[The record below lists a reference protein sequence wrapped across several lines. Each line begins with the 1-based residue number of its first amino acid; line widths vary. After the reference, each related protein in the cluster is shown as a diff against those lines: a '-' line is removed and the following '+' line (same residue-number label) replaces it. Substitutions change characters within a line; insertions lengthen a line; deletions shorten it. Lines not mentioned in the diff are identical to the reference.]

1 LKNYNYMKILA
12 NDGISDT
19 GIDLLSKAGFEVIT
33 VNIAQNQLIKY
44 INNNNV
50 SCLLV
55 RSATQARK
63 DLIDSCP
70 KLKLIGRGGV
80 GMDNID
86 VDYAKSKNIHV
97 INTPAA
103 SSSSVAEL
111 VIAHLYGC
119 VRFLYDSNRNMPLE
133 GDKNFKNLKKIY
145 SKGIELRGKTLG
157 IIGFGRIGQEVA
169 KLALGIGMKVIASD
183 KFIDMGNIKID
194 FYNNESMS
202 FEVKTQSLNSLYRD
216 ADFITLHIPSQR
228 EYIINK
234 ESINLM
240 KDGVGIIN
248 AARGGIINETDLIEA
263 LDSKKVSFAAFD
275 TFENEPNPNVKL
287 LMHPKV
293 SLSPHIGAATGQAQ
307 DRIGEELAN
316 QIINLFQ

>member
-1 LKNYNYMKILA
+1 MKILA
-12 NDGISDT
+12 NDGISDI
-19 GIDLLSKAGFEVIT
+19 GINILSKAGYEVIT
-33 VNIAQNQLIKY
+33 VNVAQNQLIKY
-44 INNNNV
+44 INDNNI

-55 RSATQARK
+55 RSATQAKK

-86 VDYAKSKNIHV
+86 VDYAKSKKIHV

-133 GDKNFKNLKKIY
+133 GDKNFKVLKKTY

-169 KLALGIGMKVIASD
+169 KIALGIGMKVIASD
-183 KFIDMGNIKID
+183 KFIELGNIKID
-194 FYNNESMS
+194 FYNNEFIS
-202 FEVKTQSLNSLYRD
+202 FELKTQSLNSLYKD
-216 ADFITLHIPSQR
+216 SDFITLHVPSQK

-234 ESINLM
+234 ESLNLM

-248 AARGGIINETDLIEA
+248 AARGGLINESDLIEA

-293 SLSPHIGAATGQAQ
+293 SLSPHIGAATNQAQ
-307 DRIGEELAN
+307 NRIGEELAN

>member
-1 LKNYNYMKILA
+1 MKILA
-12 NDGISDT
+12 NDGISSK
-19 GIDLLSKAGFEVIT
+19 GVDLLSKAGYEVIT
-33 VNIAQNQLIKY
+33 VNVAQDLLTDY
-44 INNNNV
+44 INSNNI
-50 SCLLV
+50 SCLIV
-55 RSATQARK
+55 RSATKARK

-70 KLKLIGRGGV
+70 NLKLIGRGGV

-119 VRFLYDSNRNMPLE
+119 VRFLHDSNRNMPLK
-133 GDKNFKNLKKIY
+133 GNQNFKNLKKAY

-169 KLALGIGMKVIASD
+169 KIALGIGMKVLASD
-183 KFIDMGNIKID
+183 KIVEKAIINID
-194 FYNNESMS
+194 FFNNKSMS
-202 FEVKTQSLNSLYRD
+202 FELKTQSLNSVLKES
-216 ADFITLHIPSQR
+216 DFITLHIPSQKK
-228 EYIINK
+228 YIIDK
-234 ESINLM
+234 ESINVM

-248 AARGGIINETDLIEA
+248 GARGGLVNESALIEA

-275 TFENEPNPNVKL
+275 TFENEPNPNIKL

-293 SLSPHIGAATGQAQ
+293 SLSPHIGAATNQAQ

>member
-1 LKNYNYMKILA
+1 MKILA

-275 TFENEPNPNVKL
+275 TFENEPNPNIKL
-287 LMHPKV
+287 LMHPKI
-293 SLSPHIGAATGQAQ
+293 SLSPHIGAATNQAQ